1 MSPDLNL
8 QIVVSLSGLHPSRY
22 CKIRER
28 EGERERERE
37 REKTDIIYE

>member
-8 QIVVSLSGLHPSRY
+8 QIVVFDLRPSRY

-37 REKTDIIYE
+37 REKSDIIYE